1 MTVVVGGIVF
11 KSCTKRSDCSFASSD
26 VFFTTTAEISYAIE
40 YESQEACDELGAT
53 CNITKK

>member
-1 MTVVVGGIVF
+1 MVGGIVF
-11 KSCTKRSDCSFASSD
+11 KSCTKRSDCSFSSSD

-53 CNITKK
+53 CNMTKK